1 MSSPLEDLRVVD
13 LSGEGGLFTGRF
25 LAQLGADVIWVEPPD
40 GSPVR
45 ARQPFLDQTEGVER
59 SLYHLHFNSGKRGI
73 TLDIRSPDG
82 AALIRRLA
90 EEADVLIETETPGE
104 MDALCLG
111 YERLSEKNPGL
122 LYGTVTPFGQEG
134 PLAQYKGS
142 DMIPAAMS
150 GLMFLNGDPEDP
162 PNLPTA
168 EQAYHMGSLALASAI
183 LVALVGRDLSSSS
196 DSPTGR
202 RIDVS
207 MQDAASM
214 ATFQN
219 AHPVAYT
226 WHGEIPGRRG
236 LVGPAGGQGMYQCRD
251 ELWITFGVPPAR
263 WDNFVEWL
271 DEEGIESE
279 LRNVPRKEQGFA
291 QRNAAAMSKA
301 VHELV
306 VRYDREYLFH
316 EGQRRRLLVMP
327 VNDVQT
333 LVGDR
338 QLVEREYFSSVDNPA
353 VGRSLTDTGT
363 PMIVDGER
371 PSAARPAPTLG
382 EHNEEVY
389 RELVGLSASEISS
402 LHERGVI

>member
-1 MSSPLEDLRVVD
+1 
-13 LSGEGGLFTGRF
+13 
-25 LAQLGADVIWVEPPD
+25 
-40 GSPVR
+40 
-45 ARQPFLDQTEGVER
+45 
-59 SLYHLHFNSGKRGI
+59 
-73 TLDIRSPDG
+73 
-82 AALIRRLA
+82 
-90 EEADVLIETETPGE
+90 
-104 MDALCLG
+104 
-111 YERLSEKNPGL
+111 
-122 LYGTVTPFGQEG
+122 
-134 PLAQYKGS
+134 
-142 DMIPAAMS
+142 
-150 GLMFLNGDPEDP
+150 
-162 PNLPTA
+162 
-168 EQAYHMGSLALASAI
+168 
-183 LVALVGRDLSSSS
+183 
-196 DSPTGR
+196 
-202 RIDVS
+202 
-207 MQDAASM
+207 M

-226 WHGEIPGRRG
+226 WHGEIPARRG
-236 LVGPAGGQGMYQCRD
+236 LVGPTGGQGMYQCRD

-279 LRNVPRKEQGFA
+279 LRNVSRKEQGFA

-327 VNDVQT
+327 VNDVQN

-371 PSAARPAPTLG
+371 PYAARPAPMLG

-402 LHERGVI
+402 LRERGVI